1 MKERGINT
9 KKETWIEYIKRIRTR
24 QERSPT
30 FQTNDLV
37 IGPVIDIHS
46 VWRESKSS
54 EQRGGKKEKN

>member
-9 KKETWIEYIKRIRTR
+9 KKETRIEYIKRIKT
-24 QERSPT
+24 RSPT

-54 EQRGGKKEKN
+54 EQRV